1 MLRKK
6 TIAALL
12 FVLFCLSVSMCPA
25 KAEEA
30 QGEKVTD
37 YKQISA
43 LIADTWEADYFE
55 EMVITPASDTMEKDG
70 EKEKVSEEF
79 SVSRSEAKKIT
90 KSERTL
96 EEYLKEQE
104 GVYEVERK
112 SDGTL
117 SVEAPYQTK
126 RLIVES
132 ASVADSYGAEKV
144 YCNTEDAETILQYE
158 TEEETESAYEKLR
171 AIYGEADCYPD
182 EVVSVDAAAMA
193 LEEDSEAGT
202 LQAASD
208 GKADTYSWGASY
220 MGLDAL
226 KGSAANVGYTR
237 KVTVAVI
244 DTGINR
250 SNTLFQGRTIL
261 SASYNFFDNNSNV
274 TDVYGHGTHV
284 AGIIA
289 DATPANVQFLILR
302 VTNKEGLSSLLT
314 IKLALQYAVSQDADV
329 MNLSMGFIDEQAESY
344 NYLDSIIDKAYERG
358 IPLCTAA
365 GNGWTGKGPGVD
377 VRYCYPACSDKTI
390 TVSAID
396 VDGVRG
402 SYANYGSGIDFCAP
416 GTSIT
421 SADWKGTTKV
431 MSGTSMATPHITA
444 AIAYLKM
451 MQPSLSV
458 QGVYKELRAY
468 AKDLGASGKDV
479 SYGWGCPVLTN
490 LFSRGIIYRKYITI
504 LHPSITLA
512 NTTRGVKV
520 SWERTLGAAKYLVY
534 RKKKGGIWKKIK
546 TVSTT
551 SWTDKKAKNGEK
563 YSYRVRA
570 YNDGIYGRY
579 STAKTTYCLRNRL
592 SNVRVRRK
600 SARKVQ
606 VSWRRMRGATKYQ
619 VEYAR
624 NKNFKNSRKV
634 SASSKRGSLTT
645 RKLSKRKYY
654 FRVRYLYRKGSV
666 KVWSPWSRTMRLNVY

>member
-193 LEEDSEAGT
+193 SEEDSEAGT
-202 LQAASD
+202 LQIASD

-226 KGSAANVGYTR
+226 KGSAANAGYTR

-261 SASYNFFDNNSNV
+261 SASYNFFDNNSNI

-365 GNGWTGKGPGVD
+365 GNGWTGQGPGVD

-666 KVWSPWSRTMRLNVY
+666 KAWSPWSRTMRFNVY